1 MLKLQHLVDQ
11 LAVLKSALAIHVQP
25 QLAIAAVVR
34 KSLGADCS
42 PRFSSASQRQLA
54 IAAVLQLATQHQLVA
69 ARAVQL
75 QWKHLML
82 LLLLLQHQWLT
93 HMHS

>member
-1 MLKLQHLVDQ
+1 VLKLQHLVDQ
-11 LAVLKSALAIHVQP
+11 LAVLKSAPAINVQP

-34 KSLGADCS
+34 KSMGTDCS
-42 PRFSSASQRQLA
+42 PRFSSASQRQAA
-54 IAAVLQLATQHQLVA
+54 IAVVLQLATQHQLVA
-69 ARAVQL
+69 ARALQL
-75 QWKHLML
+75 QWKHLTL

>member
-25 QLAIAAVVR
+25 QLAIADAVR
-34 KSLGADCS
+34 RSLGADCS
-42 PRFSSASQRQLA
+42 PRFSSASQRQAA
-54 IAAVLQLATQHQLVA
+54 IAVVLQLATQHQLVA

-82 LLLLLQHQWLT
+82 LQQQLQHQWLT
-93 HMHS
+93 HMHF